1 MGANATVI
9 GVLTVRA
16 IREDELDWFV
26 GLDPDAPGFE
36 ATIRELW
43 ASGDGAPDWTLVAE
57 RDAQPVGRV
66 ALYTEPLGCGL
77 PIREGRLAG
86 LWLDWSDGNHLA
98 VARELLDAV
107 TRLASGRTPFV
118 ERRLNPEV
126 HADLDR
132 WGEVLEESGFDLFQ
146 EKRGF
151 TWTDPGGDLPLAR
164 LRYRS
169 LSEVGRVAYAE
180 AMGEAIQGTLDRN
193 DRFYLDACGPAGWGR
208 QMVQFAEPDDEA
220 GWLLAYEDDGAL
232 AGYVAVGPF
241 EEGLG
246 TIVHIGVVPDRRGQ
260 GYVDDLLR
268 AAARAAR
275 GQGFSRMLSDV
286 DTLNAP
292 MLAAMGRNG
301 HLPGVRPWHV
311 WAYRRAVEPA
321 HTR

>member
-1 MGANATVI
+1 MRANATVI

-16 IREDELDWFV
+16 IGEDELDWFV
-26 GLDPDAPGFE
+26 GLDPVAPGLE

-43 ASGDGAPDWTLVAE
+43 ASGDGSPDWTIVAE
-57 RDAQPVGRV
+57 RDARPVGRA
-66 ALYTEPLGCGL
+66 ALYTEPLGCDQ

-86 LWLDWSDGNHLA
+86 LWLDWSDDDHLA

-107 TRLASGRTPFV
+107 TRLARGRTPFI

-132 WGEVLEESGFDLFQ
+132 WGDVLEESGFELFQ

-151 TWTDPGGDLPLAR
+151 TWTDAGGDLPMAR

-169 LSEVGRVAYAE
+169 LSEVGREAYAA
-180 AMGEAIQGTLDRN
+180 AMGAAIEGTLDRN
-193 DRFYLDACGPAGWGR
+193 DRFYLAVCGPSGWGR
-208 QMVQFAEPDDEA
+208 QMVEFAEPGDEA

-232 AGYVAVGPF
+232 AGYVAIGGF

-246 TIVHIGVVPDRRGQ
+246 TIVHIGVVPDRRGRR
-260 GYVDDLLR
+260 YVDDLLR

-275 GQGFSRMLSDV
+275 GLGYGRMLSDV
-286 DTLNAP
+286 DTENPP
-292 MLAAMGRNG
+292 MLAAMERNG

-321 HTR
+321 GT